1 MHILAGDPRFKKRD
15 NLMKYNVSFIASLSV
30 LMINFCTGMDKPVQ
44 IAVTNTEVKDS
55 VHSKGE
61 GYKKS
66 AIARLNRSNSENIIR
81 CKEQKDVFELYKVL
95 AKAKQDGRDKS
106 PEFLN
111 FNLIAVE
118 NGEIETGANH
128 LQVAPP
134 TPQKR
139 LSLSPLVKK
148 KIAESRLRKVAES
161 ISDEADLED
170 EEHEKKPTE
179 KMRRNTI
186 SG

>member
-1 MHILAGDPRFKKRD
+1 
-15 NLMKYNVSFIASLSV
+15 
-30 LMINFCTGMDKPVQ
+30 MDKPVQ
-44 IAVTNTEVKDS
+44 IVVTNTEVSEVKDS

-81 CKEQKDVFELYKVL
+81 CKEQKDVFGLYKVL

-111 FNLIAVE
+111 FNLIKVE
-118 NGEIETGANH
+118 NGEIEAGLNNPQATTPI
-128 LQVAPP
+128 PP
-134 TPQKR
+134 KR
-139 LSLSPLVKK
+139 LSLSPVVKK
-148 KIAESRLRKVAES
+148 KIAESRLRKCVAES
-161 ISDEADLED
+161 LSDDADLEN